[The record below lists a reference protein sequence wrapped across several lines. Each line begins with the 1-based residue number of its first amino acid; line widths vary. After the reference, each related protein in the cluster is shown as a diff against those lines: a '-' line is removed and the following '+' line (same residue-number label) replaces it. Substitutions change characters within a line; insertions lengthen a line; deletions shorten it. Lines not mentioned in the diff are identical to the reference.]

1 MRGTAKIALLL
12 LFASLTAE
20 DSLAQRRS
28 NRSRGSVR
36 YSRPDGN
43 VSGTTRRGGTVD
55 STQRTEGNQRTT
67 DTTVTGR
74 SGESVTGSREV
85 TRDGDTLEIERDA
98 QSSTGASRE
107 SSKEIEF
114 DDGRVEQIE
123 RESTAT
129 GRFGE
134 TIERESEVEREGYRA
149 ASFEREVE
157 TSTGREAEIEG
168 VAGAGYYGRRG
179 VVADVDTKYHG
190 DWDVAAGRGP
200 YGGFVTR
207 LPDGYRPYTY
217 HGRQYY
223 YHGSA
228 YYRPYAWHGASYY
241 FIMPPPYGVYYT
253 TVPLGAVMFTLAA
266 TSYYYADHVCYQ
278 AINSG
283 GQVGYEV
290 VPAPAGVKT
299 TSLPPQRATITLGN
313 VTYSYYKN
321 TFYRRVVQGGQA
333 SYVVVTEPEGLTVLS
348 ALPAEFEIVQ
358 ASSGASYFSYRDTYY
373 LPYTNEARQEV
384 YIVVDAPPP
393 PPKTATTTTASGT
406 SVVERSLSI
415 PSGTELS
422 VRLAKDLSTES
433 ATTGQRITGYLDA
446 DLTVGEMLAVPKGST
461 VYGVVTEVEKAGSMS
476 GKAKLVL
483 RLTDIK
489 AGGRVLPLSASQY
502 AATGASASKDTGKKL
517 AGGAGLG
524 ATIGAIADGGDG
536 AWKGALVGAGVGAV
550 ASAAT
555 PGEQLTIA
563 SQTVIVFTLENALTV
578 PFAVTVASAE

>member
-1 MRGTAKIALLL
+1 
-12 LFASLTAE
+12 
-20 DSLAQRRS
+20 
-28 NRSRGSVR
+28 
-36 YSRPDGN
+36 
-43 VSGTTRRGGTVD
+43 
-55 STQRTEGNQRTT
+55 
-67 DTTVTGR
+67 
-74 SGESVTGSREV
+74 
-85 TRDGDTLEIERDA
+85 
-98 QSSTGASRE
+98 
-107 SSKEIEF
+107 
-114 DDGRVEQIE
+114 
-123 RESTAT
+123 
-129 GRFGE
+129 
-134 TIERESEVEREGYRA
+134 
-149 ASFEREVE
+149 
-157 TSTGREAEIEG
+157 
-168 VAGAGYYGRRG
+168 
-179 VVADVDTKYHG
+179 
-190 DWDVAAGRGP
+190 
-200 YGGFVTR
+200 
-207 LPDGYRPYTY
+207 
-217 HGRQYY
+217 
-223 YHGSA
+223 
-228 YYRPYAWHGASYY
+228 
-241 FIMPPPYGVYYT
+241 MPPPYGVYYT

-278 AINSG
+278 SINSG

-348 ALPAEFEIVQ
+348 AFPAEFEIVQ

-476 GKAKLVL
+476 GKA
-483 RLTDIK
+483 
-489 AGGRVLPLSASQY
+489 ASPTSKPAVVFCRSRPHNMPQP
-502 AATGASASKDTGKKL
+502 APPRRKDTGKKV